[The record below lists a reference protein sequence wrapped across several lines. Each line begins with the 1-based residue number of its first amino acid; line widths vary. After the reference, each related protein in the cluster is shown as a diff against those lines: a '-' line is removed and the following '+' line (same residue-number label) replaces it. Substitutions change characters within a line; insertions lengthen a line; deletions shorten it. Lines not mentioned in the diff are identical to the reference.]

1 MNLFCNNVREFD
13 LTTSLGG
20 KKCTQET
27 KSEDKTFFQIREKQ
41 KERKS
46 GEKTLAHME
55 VLSAFL
61 SFSLSSS
68 L

>member
-20 KKCTQET
+20 ENVPKKQ
-27 KSEDKTFFQIREKQ
+27 KVKIKHFFQIREKQ

-46 GEKTLAHME
+46 GEETLAHME